1 MINKLLL
8 LAAFF
13 MLSNTY
19 AFDHQH
25 PLWNK
30 VLQTYTKKENNQVLV
45 NYKELKS
52 NASTLNQ
59 YLQTL
64 ERLTKEEFKSF
75 TNKQKLSFWI
85 NAYNAYTLKI
95 VIDHYPVKSIKEIKS
110 GWFSSGPWS
119 KEFILLFKDKIS
131 LDHIEHEIVRKQ
143 FNEPRIHFA
152 LNCASIGCPS
162 LYQEAFSASKLEEQL
177 DQSAL
182 HFLKN
187 KDKNFVKGSTLHVS
201 KIFKWYGDDFNS
213 QFESFENY
221 IIQNLNLPKKNYQ
234 IEYNDYN
241 WNLNENSL

>member
-1 MINKLLL
+1 MKKIYLIIAALFLLTS
-8 LAAFF
+8 AH
-13 MLSNTY
+13 

-25 PLWNK
+25 IKWNK
-30 VLQTYTKKENNQVLV
+30 VLQTYTKKVDDQVLV

-52 NASTLNQ
+52 NDQTLNE

-64 ERLTKEEFKSF
+64 ETLSKEEFKNFS
-75 TNKQKLSFWI
+75 TKEKLSFWI

-95 VIDHYPVKSIKEIKS
+95 VIDHYPVKSIKDIKS

-119 KEFILLFKDKIS
+119 KEFIPLFKDKIS

-162 LYQEAFSASKLEEQL
+162 LMQASFTATKLEEQL
-177 DQSAL
+177 DQSAT

-187 KDKNFVKGSTLHVS
+187 ENKNFVKDSTLYIS
-201 KIFKWYGDDFNS
+201 KIFKWYGDDFDS
-213 QFESFENY
+213 QFGNFEIY
-221 IIQNLNLPKKNYQ
+221 IIKTLNLPKKNYS
-234 IEYNDYN
+234 IKYNNYD
-241 WNLNENSL
+241 WNLNEYSL

>member
-1 MINKLLL
+1 MKNKFLL
-8 LAAFF
+8 LAALF

-30 VLQTYTKKENNQVLV
+30 VLQTHTKKENNQVLV

-52 NASTLNQ
+52 NTSTLNE
-59 YLQTL
+59 YLKTL
-64 ERLTKEEFKSF
+64 EVLTKEEFKTFS
-75 TNKQKLSFWI
+75 TKEKLSFWI

-95 VIDHYPVKSIKEIKS
+95 VIDHYPVNSIKEIKS

-119 KEFILLFKDKIS
+119 KEFIPLFKDRIS
-131 LDHIEHEIVRKQ
+131 LDHIEHEVVRKQ

-162 LYQEAFSASKLEEQL
+162 LLQVAFTASKLEEQL
-177 DQSAL
+177 EQSAT

-187 KDKNFVKGSTLHVS
+187 KDKNFVEGSTLHVS
-201 KIFKWYGDDFNS
+201 KIFKWYGDDFDS
-213 QFESFENY
+213 QFGSFVNY
-221 IIQNLNLPKKNYQ
+221 IIQTLNLPKKKYQTQYNNY
-234 IEYNDYN
+234 D
-241 WNLNENSL
+241 WKLNEYSL